1 MDRTDEKILNLMKGN
16 ARISFQE
23 LGNAIGISRVA
34 AKKRVAKLEKEGII
48 RGYNTYILRE
58 DEITLLIDIVSKEG
72 ELESVIAYLNTSVIG
87 IRQIFRVG
95 KGNRLHIVLVSD
107 SVENLDYIYRMIR
120 KDCKGLIEEISGGI
134 VREIIKDVYGGI
146 RYDSGTGAGPSPR
159 EDQGSDEGN

>member
-23 LGNAIGISRVA
+23 LGDAIGISRVA

-48 RGYNTYILRE
+48 RGYNTYILRD
-58 DEITLLIDIVSKEG
+58 DEIILLIDIESKE
-72 ELESVIAYLNTSVIG
+72 EKIESIIDYLNTSVIG
-87 IRQIFRVG
+87 IRQIFLVG

-107 SVENLDYIYRMIR
+107 SAESLDYIYKMIQ
-120 KDCKGLIEEISGGI
+120 KDCKGSIKEISGR
-134 VREIIKDVYGGI
+134 VVQEVIKDVYGGI
-146 RYDSGTGAGPSPR
+146 RYDSRTGTGSSPR